1 MNNNYTFETLEEIK
15 FPSNFDVTHSLTLG
29 STFTK
34 KNWKLSAG
42 LNYRTGKPTSI
53 PLEGNEVVSNKVNF
67 DEANN
72 ERLQDYLRI
81 DASFLYKFKISNT
94 FRSEIGTS
102 VWNLSNRVNP
112 IYNYFRV
119 DNNDMAVQFSQ
130 FSLGLTTNAVF
141 RIYF

>member
-1 MNNNYTFETLEEIK
+1 M
-15 FPSNFDVTHSLTLG
+15 G
-29 STFTK
+29 STFTN